1 MKVLE
6 IVLQFIGSAC
16 SCCNAYHVCHLDSS
30 SLPVLGF
37 FPFGFLSSCDED
49 GPTYFQSLI
58 CTFNILSKL
67 DLYFYGVFL

>member
-37 FPFGFLSSCDED
+37 FLLVSFLLVMKMV
-49 GPTYFQSLI
+49 QH
-58 CTFNILSKL
+58 TFKA
-67 DLYFYGVFL
+67 